1 MAKRQTDQWGI
12 RFGISVNG
20 SGYAWCDQAFHEVKP
35 MLLAGRLPDP
45 KMVLGPAGQI
55 EARGDGGYAVMAR
68 DVQKRRD
75 GLDIARQA
83 FSGFSSL
90 AARITSSRPNDEEI
104 RKSAGQTMVISGGFY
119 QMPVMSQ
126 EQMQEEIRDFANK
139 FGALWGDNDPRP
151 IEDWRKEAASFLDLL
166 DVAKALKSADFREF
180 ESRIVDH
187 DDGFGV
193 RYSTRRLGARSEA
206 IARPGEIIEER
217 AAPNALKTTIDFYE
231 LARTGSSRG
240 KARIHLSRQ
249 INAKLAG
256 GLSLRASMISE
267 KADVEPR
274 HLIHLLYMR
283 LWLTTVNAEEIEREM
298 TCLECHAPITGTR
311 RKKFCDAECRTRFNN
326 RKRAT
331 LLG

>member
-1 MAKRQTDQWGI
+1 MVKRQTDQWGV

-20 SGYAWCDQAFHEVKP
+20 NGYQWREQALHELQP
-35 MLLAGRLPDP
+35 MLPAGRLPNP
-45 KMVLGPAGQI
+45 KMVLAPAGQI
-55 EARGDGGYAVMAR
+55 EARGEGFYAVMAK

-90 AARITSSRPNDEEI
+90 AARITASRPNDEEVP
-104 RKSAGQTMVISGGFY
+104 KSAGSTTVISTRFY
-119 QMPVMSQ
+119 QMPAMSQ
-126 EQMQEEIRDFANK
+126 EPMEEEIRAFANK

-151 IEDWRKEAASFLDLL
+151 IQDWRKEAASFLDLL

-180 ESRIVDH
+180 DSRIVDH

-193 RYSTRRLGARSEA
+193 RYSTQRLGARSEV

-217 AAPNALKTTIDFYE
+217 AAPNALKTTIDFHE
-231 LARTGSSRG
+231 IARTGSSQQ
-240 KARIHLSRQ
+240 KARMHLSRQ
-249 INAKLAG
+249 LNAKLAG

-283 LWLTTVNAEEIEREM
+283 LWLTTVNAEHIERET
-298 TCLECHAPITGTR
+298 TCLECHAPITGTK
-311 RKKFCDAECRTRFNN
+311 RKKFCNAECRTRFNN
-326 RKRAT
+326 RRRAAMMA
-331 LLG
+331 